1 MQVSCLKV
9 EPAMV
14 NERPLT
20 YSNVKYGM
28 LVEVLHEKGGG
39 YHAGCKVHFFNK
51 KGVLVGNYYQFIPY
65 NRLRLRG
72 DTCAQKAKDRQYP
85 RYFMGK
91 NYLKS
96 GIPICEKVKTWLFIR
111 LCNTITGLI
120 KFTQKYMD

>member
-39 YHAGCKVHFFNK
+39 YHAGCKVHFFNN
-51 KGVLVGNYYQFIPY
+51 KGVLVGNYYQFLPY

-72 DTCAQKAKDRQYP
+72 GTCVQKAKDRQYP

-91 NYLKS
+91 NYLKKGVPFS
-96 GIPICEKVKTWLFIR
+96 ENAKTWLFIR
-111 LCNTITGLI
+111 LCDVVTALI